1 LKLLLLLLL
10 LLVFFSATS
19 CSLHPNLFQRFFVT
33 RNPNFLQTLV
43 RNLLHNKIPEVAL
56 RPAAAA
62 HEDDDE
68 QSRQSGTR
76 AANEE
81 DGRRRRRAGGRK
93 EERRRRRDE
102 RRQISRQCEQIRAP
116 AVNIIS

>member
-1 LKLLLLLLL
+1 LKLLLLL

-43 RNLLHNKIPEVAL
+43 RNLLHNKIPGVAL
-56 RPAAAA
+56 RPAAAR
-62 HEDDDE
+62 HEDDEE

-81 DGRRRRRAGGRK
+81 DGRRRRRREREAAKRNGGGGGGTRGGK
-93 EERRRRRDE
+93 LAD
-102 RRQISRQCEQIRAP
+102 S
-116 AVNIIS
+116 VNRYEPLL